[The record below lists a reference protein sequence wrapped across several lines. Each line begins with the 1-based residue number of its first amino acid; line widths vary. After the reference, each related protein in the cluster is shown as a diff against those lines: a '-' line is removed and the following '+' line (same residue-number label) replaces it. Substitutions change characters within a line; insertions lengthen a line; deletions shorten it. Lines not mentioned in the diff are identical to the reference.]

1 MQEIQQTMIEI
12 YQKNIS
18 YFKLNHPD
26 IFEKIQLFEK
36 INKET
41 YHIDFIDNHF
51 ELIHNNTKTY
61 NCDPF
66 YDAQYRAKNI
76 FNNENIFS
84 LINTS
89 SEILDY
95 GDFDET
101 ITSSKYINEYIN
113 ELKNKKDF
121 EYDINK
127 FIFIG
132 TLLGIHL
139 NDIDKII
146 QAKAYLII
154 EPNIEIFRLSL
165 FLTDYEELSLNS
177 KLFFCVNFSDS
188 QLKNSL
194 NKFLSYK
201 SIYNN
206 FIRFELAS
214 KNELELISTI
224 SEFLTLENKIRY
236 PFSEY
241 IYGLKRGFHYLNY
254 SNNGF
259 INLYSKKEFLKDLPI
274 LFLAAGPSLDK
285 YIEFIKK
292 EQDRFIIVCAA
303 AILKHLYSNDIK
315 PDIIISIDAGKSTVK
330 NQFDVEKEFYKDAII
345 IASIKTDT
353 DIFKMIDNSN
363 VFFIQTTL
371 ELVNKF
377 GLLTG
382 VTVGD
387 IGIKILLSLGANN
400 LYLIG
405 LDGAIN
411 EDTGETHFS
420 SYYYKKNIQ
429 KEEENSYKN
438 HLVSVKG
445 NFKDEVKTTL
455 LYKDMI
461 DSINSIDSKLIENS
475 SIFNLSNGAYFNNTS
490 KLKLIDINIQN
501 FKIIDKNEIKKSFK
515 NHLKTI
521 SKKGFSKLEESE
533 NKKEQKIIKKLS
545 SIRDIE
551 KDFLSIQ
558 NKYNNSF
565 VIQIVNEYFLLTNP
579 YNYYVKD
586 KKIQAKQLKEII
598 EEFKT
603 IYKS

>member
-36 INKET
+36 MNKET

-132 TLLGIHL
+132 TLLGVHL

-177 KLFFCVNFSDS
+177 KLFFCINFSDS

-285 YIEFIKK
+285 CIEFIKK

-405 LDGAIN
+405 LDAAIN

-586 KKIQAKQLKEII
+586 KKIQAKQLNEII

>member
-36 INKET
+36 MNKET

-51 ELIHNNTKTY
+51 ELIHNNAKTY

-177 KLFFCVNFSDS
+177 KLFFCINFSDS

-241 IYGLKRGFHYLNY
+241 IYGLKRGFYYLNY
-254 SNNGF
+254 STNGF

-405 LDGAIN
+405 LDAAIN

-501 FKIIDKNEIKKSFK
+501 FKIIDKEKTKKSFK

-545 SIRDIE
+545 TIRDIE
-551 KDFLSIQ
+551 KDFLNIQ

-586 KKIQAKQLKEII
+586 KNIQEKQLKEII

>member
-36 INKET
+36 MNKET

-51 ELIHNNTKTY
+51 ELIHNNAKTY

-154 EPNIEIFRLSL
+154 EPNIEILRLSL

-177 KLFFCVNFSDS
+177 KLFFCINFSDS

-241 IYGLKRGFHYLNY
+241 IYGLKRGFYYLNY
-254 SNNGF
+254 STNGF

-303 AILKHLYSNDIK
+303 AILKHLYSNNIK

-405 LDGAIN
+405 LDAAIN

-501 FKIIDKNEIKKSFK
+501 FKIIDKNEKKKSFK

-545 SIRDIE
+545 TIRDTE
-551 KDFLSIQ
+551 KDFLNIQ

-586 KKIQAKQLKEII
+586 KNIQEKQLKEII